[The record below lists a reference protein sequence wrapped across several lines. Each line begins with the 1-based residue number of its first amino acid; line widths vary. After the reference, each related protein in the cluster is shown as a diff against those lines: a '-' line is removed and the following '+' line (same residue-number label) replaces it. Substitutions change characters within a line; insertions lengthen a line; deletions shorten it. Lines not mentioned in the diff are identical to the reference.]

1 MDTFILLIFFNKY
14 YLTLKQIIDWTFSMR
29 TQKYS
34 NNWTTNNTTVVTVP
48 ICNWGKNVIA
58 KKMNELTLKKKKNFN
73 KKNLY
78 YS

>member
-14 YLTLKQIIDWTFSMR
+14 YLTLKQIIDWTFSMT

-48 ICNWGKNVIA
+48 IRNWGKNVIA